1 MNIKTAFSVM
11 GLNGKV
17 DNIELK
23 KKFRELSKKYHPDLD
38 GGDEQKM
45 SLINEA
51 YKLLSDELKV
61 RESIT
66 VFEDNFDFYFE
77 ERKEKKK
84 VLLNL
89 ESIMI
94 LFNGG
99 TINLQNEQEKIK
111 LNLENIKDFHIILSD
126 KLKIKIKNAEGNAEI
141 TQILDSS
148 VNCIFNGTKRI
159 KFQRIEIEDALFGEK
174 ALIKFE
180 MYGKEKE
187 ITTKS
192 DKLLFKI
199 DFGII
204 DAEFEVVRVEM
215 KDTSDE

>member
-1 MNIKTAFSVM
+1 M

-17 DNIELK
+17 DNAELK
-23 KKFRELSKKYHPDLD
+23 KKFRELSKKYHPDLE
-38 GGDEQKM
+38 GGDEQRM

-51 YKLLSDELKV
+51 YKLLSDELKT
-61 RESIT
+61 RQNIT
-66 VFEDNFDFYFE
+66 AFEDNFDFYFE
-77 ERKEKKK
+77 ERKEKKR

-99 TINLQNEQEKIK
+99 TLNLQNEQEKIK

-126 KLKIKIKNAEGNAEI
+126 KLKIKIKNAEGNEEI

-159 KFQRIEIEDALFGEK
+159 KFQRIEIQDAMFGEK

-204 DAEFEVVRVEM
+204 DAEFEVVRVKT

>member
-23 KKFRELSKKYHPDLD
+23 KKFRELSKKYHPDLE

-77 ERKEKKK
+77 ERKEGKGR
-84 VLLNL
+84 
-89 ESIMI
+89 
-94 LFNGG
+94 GG
-99 TINLQNEQEKIK
+99 
-111 LNLENIKDFHIILSD
+111 
-126 KLKIKIKNAEGNAEI
+126 
-141 TQILDSS
+141 
-148 VNCIFNGTKRI
+148 
-159 KFQRIEIEDALFGEK
+159 
-174 ALIKFE
+174 
-180 MYGKEKE
+180 
-187 ITTKS
+187 
-192 DKLLFKI
+192 
-199 DFGII
+199 
-204 DAEFEVVRVEM
+204 
-215 KDTSDE
+215 